1 MKVVIFKHL
10 FRSDES
16 TGLSSVVKLELPQQS
31 PTADPIAMDESAV
44 EIEEKKEFLEYEEE
58 LKQRM

>member
-10 FRSDES
+10 FRFDES
-16 TGLSSVVKLELPQQS
+16 TGLSSDVKLELPQQS

-44 EIEEKKEFLEYEEE
+44 DIEEKKEFLEDEEE